1 MAERSAALRN
11 MALTCAFYTL
21 SSAGMSVFNKMA
33 IMALPLPIT
42 LVMVQM
48 VRGPRGAAP
57 PSAPAPSVSAVSLSR
72 WQVFTV
78 ATICANW
85 RSVQIGSRRD
95 ALRWGCTVPLLFSAM
110 LVSSMFAMEHNTLGT
125 VVVFRN
131 VAPLFTLLIERLFRV
146 PMQARDPDPDPDPD
160 PDTQLDPG
168 PDSDPDPDPD
178 PGR

>member
-1 MAERSAALRN
+1 M
-11 MALTCAFYTL
+11 
-21 SSAGMSVFNKMA
+21 
-33 IMALPLPIT
+33 
-42 LVMVQM
+42 
-48 VRGPRGAAP
+48 
-57 PSAPAPSVSAVSLSR
+57 
-72 WQVFTV
+72 

-146 PMQARDPDPDPDPD
+146 PMQARDPDPE
-160 PDTQLDPG
+160 PDTNPKLTSP
-168 PDSDPDPDPD
+168 SH
-178 PGR
+178 